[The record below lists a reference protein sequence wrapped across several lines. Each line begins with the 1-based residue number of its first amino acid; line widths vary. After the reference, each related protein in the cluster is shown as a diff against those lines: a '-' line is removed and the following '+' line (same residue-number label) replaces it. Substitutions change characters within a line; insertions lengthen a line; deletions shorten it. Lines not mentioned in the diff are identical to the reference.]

1 MLTPPPGPDELPPL
15 AEVSDSELALIRLGL
30 PQAADELLAMVT
42 YLTAGDGPLQA
53 VASTGR
59 LGDVHPRVLVR
70 MRERVEVIADFL
82 RARISF
88 FITWRRQDTE
98 SFGAELELAGA
109 NLVASRA
116 LARVIDRLASG
127 GLPSEAEFDQLGDAA
142 LKIYSAVEAL

>member
-1 MLTPPPGPDELPPL
+1 MLTPPPGPEGLPPP
-15 AEVSDSELALIRLGL
+15 AESDEGELGLIRLGL

-42 YLTAGDGPLQA
+42 YLTAGDGPLDA

-70 MRERVEVIADFL
+70 MRERVDVIANFL

-88 FITWRRQDTE
+88 FVTARREGDDVY
-98 SFGAELELAGA
+98 GAELELAGA

-116 LARVIDRLASG
+116 LVLVVDRLVSG
-127 GLPSEAEFDQLGDAA
+127 ALPSEAEFDRLGDAA
-142 LKIYSAVEAL
+142 LGIYSAMEAL

>member
-1 MLTPPPGPDELPPL
+1 
-15 AEVSDSELALIRLGL
+15 
-30 PQAADELLAMVT
+30 
-42 YLTAGDGPLQA
+42 
-53 VASTGR
+53 
-59 LGDVHPRVLVR
+59 

-88 FITWRRQDTE
+88 FITSRRQDTE

-116 LARVIDRLASG
+116 LAHVIDRLASG

-142 LKIYSAVEAL
+142 LRIYSAVEAL